1 MQISDAKIIQNSFSA
16 YQIDEDIIPISRLS
30 REFLAEAKHIL
41 LEIGQL
47 YKEIKVLQPK
57 VNEGGEVLDK
67 ILKKQEELSLKSSR
81 FYELVPLKNAKNEP
95 IQPINEYNLAKEKN
109 VLDNLIDIEAAAKII
124 MASMHNIRKVHPM
137 DYTFNALNV
146 RIKYVESSHPESK
159 LINLFIR
166 RSKPNIREGF
176 I

>member
-1 MQISDAKIIQNSFSA
+1 M
-16 YQIDEDIIPISRLS
+16 S

-57 VNEGGEVLDK
+57 VNEGGDVLDK

-95 IQPINEYNLAKEKN
+95 IQPINEYNLSKE
-109 VLDNLIDIEAAAKII
+109 
-124 MASMHNIRKVHPM
+124 
-137 DYTFNALNV
+137 
-146 RIKYVESSHPESK
+146 
-159 LINLFIR
+159 
-166 RSKPNIREGF
+166 
-176 I
+176 